1 MGLLDVFKKKNQESS
16 FQFPSEQDLELP
28 PPPPSTDDL
37 GMEELPNIGPE
48 SSLPDSN
55 ELPDFDISNLSQDA
69 QGLSFPDL
77 PKHEKQ
83 ENQWSEEEEQEVVVE
98 HSQQVNLPTV
108 PSTISSSANNFFIK
122 VEEFKELV
130 AQQGAARLSLKSLND
145 SLNKINEM
153 RSEEDK
159 EFARWHS
166 QASDVLRKLTYVD
179 KVLFEKSA
187 VN

>member
-1 MGLLDVFKKKNQESS
+1 MGILDIFKKKKQEPS

-37 GMEELPNIGPE
+37 GMQDLPNIEPE

-55 ELPDFDISNLSQDA
+55 DLPNFDVSDLSSEM
-69 QGLSFPDL
+69 QGPSFPDL
-77 PKHEKQ
+77 PGQ
-83 ENQWSEEEEQEVVVE
+83 EEELLSEEAIVE
-98 HSQQVNLPTV
+98 HSQLTNLPIAPAAV
-108 PSTISSSANNFFIK
+108 SSSANNFFIRI
-122 VEEFKELV
+122 EGFRELITQHNT
-130 AQQGAARLSLKSLND
+130 AKSSLKLLSE

-153 RSEEDK
+153 RSEEDR
-159 EFARWHS
+159 EFSRWHS

-187 VN
+187 EN